1 MPGGRGGGALGS
13 PSNGRGTAGLR
24 RMGSREKYQAIVDD
38 RASAIEGAT
47 SQDLEELRDV
57 ISSLLKTLEMQVETK
72 DAGTGKE

>member
-1 MPGGRGGGALGS
+1 
-13 PSNGRGTAGLR
+13 
-24 RMGSREKYQAIVDD
+24 MGSREKYQAIVDD